1 MFAMEM
7 STRWRQ
13 ELTWRCFLACAIT
26 IVVVRTCVTTCVS
39 HGQCANLKWGSLI
52 WFQVSP
58 SFIIT
63 VVKPRGKSAQKQ
75 SGNQHSGFCCVLR
88 HFSGTWILSKLFF
101 IREGSSHK
109 RVMIGT
115 AIVFVLATPWL
126 QSECSLLTVCLPPA
140 VSVWAQNRPQF

>member
-52 WFQVSP
+52 WFQVSVRCP
-58 SFIIT
+58 AHPPCSFHRFPT
-63 VVKPRGKSAQKQ
+63 ATLMCSRLPRG
-75 SGNQHSGFCCVLR
+75 
-88 HFSGTWILSKLFF
+88 
-101 IREGSSHK
+101 
-109 RVMIGT
+109 
-115 AIVFVLATPWL
+115 
-126 QSECSLLTVCLPPA
+126 LL
-140 VSVWAQNRPQF
+140 